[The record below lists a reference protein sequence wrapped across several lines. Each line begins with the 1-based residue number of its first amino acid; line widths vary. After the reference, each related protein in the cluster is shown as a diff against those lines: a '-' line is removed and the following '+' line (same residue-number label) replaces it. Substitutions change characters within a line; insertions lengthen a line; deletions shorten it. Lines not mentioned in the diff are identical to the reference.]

1 MVQIAVGKEV
11 RVPCTVQPGP
21 FAEEYVVNINTV
33 DGLISGF
40 IHLENLIQ
48 LKNQWYARG
57 VVREIKK
64 DAILVWI
71 KGSIFY
77 DQWSSQCS
85 EASRPGC
92 IIST

>member
-40 IHLENLIQ
+40 IRLENLIQ

-71 KGSIFY
+71 KGSFFTTNGLANVPRHLA
-77 DQWSSQCS
+77 Q
-85 EASRPGC
+85 AA
-92 IIST
+92 